1 MSTKMVDSNQAHS
14 NWRDVLDMVLGQ
26 DVDVIITRYGKP
38 VATML
43 DYEDYLGIR
52 EELSKKRALRRANR
66 HFRKEVWLTMLA
78 SEKVLAR
85 EWDTP
90 EEDEAWQHL

>member
-1 MSTKMVDSNQAHS
+1 MSTKMVDSNQAHN

-26 DVDVIITRYGKP
+26 DVDVIITRYDKP

-43 DYEDYLGIR
+43 DYEDYLSIR
-52 EELSKKRALRRANR
+52 EELSQKRALRQANR
-66 HFRKEVWLTMLA
+66 HFQEEARSTMPA